1 MLANTARAFPFHR
14 SPLTQYAVAV
24 LAVLGAV
31 ALRLALA
38 PILISHAPLLLFTLS
53 VMVAARFGGVA
64 PGLVAT
70 GLSALIGSYFF
81 IEPYYSFHMGNVADG
96 TYLALFVVVG
106 VGISLLNGQLLA
118 ALKLSA
124 ETGERYQTLSEAVP
138 QLVWTARSDGGY
150 DYLNARW
157 VDYTGIA
164 AAQQMGFAWLEQ
176 VHPADRR
183 AVREKWQA
191 AVNDGSDLEIE
202 FRVRRHD
209 GAYRWFDTRAV
220 PLRDAGGRIVKW
232 FGSSS
237 DIDAAR
243 EAREALRRERERLD
257 KIIATAPGAIC
268 SFRLRPDGTAC
279 FPYASPR
286 ITEIYGLD
294 PQVLAADASPVFD
307 LMPPE
312 DARRVRESIAESA
325 RTMAPWRDQFR
336 IRHAG
341 RGEIWVEGHSQPERE
356 PDGSVEW
363 YGSIADI
370 TQRHSM
376 EQALRDRR
384 ARLEELTLTLDL
396 AQAMVWKPDGTITY
410 WSQGAAAMY
419 GWTAEEAVGR
429 VSHELLKTVFP
440 APLETIQAALFSAG
454 RWEGEL
460 RHHRRDGTPVAVAS
474 HWALHYDSGGQA
486 RSIVEVDS
494 DISEQKRVEREL
506 RASEERL
513 ELAQEAAGIG
523 AWDWDIAARE
533 IHRFGAWK
541 SLYGLTRT
549 DLYPPLEEWVSLIHA
564 EDRERV
570 REELQG
576 ALDGLRP
583 YDTEFRVVNP
593 DGAVR
598 WLMGKGKVYR
608 DGGGR
613 AVRMLGVNMDV
624 TDRKTAAEQLRA
636 LSASLISA
644 QEEER
649 RRISREI
656 HDDLTQRLGL
666 MAIDLGRLAAD
677 GAASLHARQEDLRIL
692 QERAVEAA
700 ELSRHIAHEL
710 HPSILDDLGIEMAL
724 RSYCEEFAR
733 REEIEV
739 EFTSSHLPPA
749 VKRETASC
757 LYAVAREG
765 LQNVS
770 KHARATRVAVVLAGG
785 EGAVRLTISDNGIGF
800 APEAGSAFGLG
811 CVNMRERVR
820 WVRGTFS
827 LESRPGA
834 GTRLAVEAP
843 VAEEEWRARE
853 F

>member
-1 MLANTARAFPFHR
+1 MLANTARALPLHR
-14 SPLTQYAVAV
+14 SLATQYTVAIAAV
-24 LAVLGAV
+24 LAAV
-31 ALRLALA
+31 SLRLALA
-38 PILISHAPLLLFTLS
+38 PLLTTHAPLLLFTLS

-64 PGLVAT
+64 PGLAAT
-70 GLSALIGSYFF
+70 ALSLFIGSYFF
-81 IEPYYSFHMGNVADG
+81 IAPYDSFRVANVADA

-124 ETGERYQTLSEAVP
+124 ETGERYHTLSEAVP
-138 QLVWTARSDGGY
+138 QLVWTARPDGGY

-157 VDYTGIA
+157 VEYTGIPA
-164 AAQQMGFAWLEQ
+164 ERQMGLDWLEQ
-176 VHPADRR
+176 VHPADRD
-183 AVREKWQA
+183 AVRERWLA
-191 AVNDGSDLEIE
+191 AAAAGSDLQTE

-232 FGSSS
+232 FGSST
-237 DIDAAR
+237 DIHAAH
-243 EAREALRRERERLD
+243 EAWEALRQERERLD

-286 ITEIYGLD
+286 FAEIYGLE
-294 PQVLAADASPVFD
+294 PQALARDAAPVFD
-307 LMPPE
+307 RMPPE
-312 DARRVRESIAESA
+312 DAARVWESIAESA
-325 RTMAPWRDQFR
+325 RTMTPWRDQFR
-336 IRHAG
+336 VRAAG

-356 PDGSVEW
+356 PDGSIQW
-363 YGSIADI
+363 YGFISDI
-370 TQRHSM
+370 TERHSM
-376 EQALRDRR
+376 EQALLDRTG
-384 ARLEELTLTLDL
+384 RLEELARTLDL
-396 AQAMVWKPDGTITY
+396 AQAMVRKPDGTITY

-419 GWTAEEAVGR
+419 GWTAEEAVGQL
-429 VSHELLKTVFP
+429 SHELLRTGFP
-440 APLETIQAALFSAG
+440 APFESIQAALFSAG

-460 RHHRRDGTPVAVAS
+460 THYRRDGTPVPVAS
-474 HWALHYDSGGQA
+474 HWALHYDSSGQA
-486 RSIVEVDS
+486 RSIVEVET
-494 DISEQKRVEREL
+494 DISEQKRVQREL

-513 ELAQEAAGIG
+513 ELAQQAAGIG
-523 AWDWDIAARE
+523 AWDWDIGAGE

-541 SLYGLTRT
+541 SLYGLPRT
-549 DLYPPLEEWVSLIHA
+549 DLYRPLEEWTRLIHP
-564 EDRERV
+564 EDRDRV
-570 REELQG
+570 RGELQR
-576 ALDGLRP
+576 ALDGSQA
-583 YDTEFRVVNP
+583 YDTEFRVVSQE
-593 DGAVR
+593 GAVR

-608 DGGGR
+608 DAEGR

-677 GAASLHARQEDLRIL
+677 GAGSRYSRQEDLRVL

-710 HPSILDDLGIEMAL
+710 HPSILDDLGIETAL

-733 REEIEV
+733 REDIEV
-739 EFTSSHLPPA
+739 EFGSSNLPPA

-757 LYAVAREG
+757 LYAVAQEG
-765 LQNVS
+765 LLNVS
-770 KHARATRVAVVLAGG
+770 KHARATRVSVALAGG
-785 EGAVRLTISDNGIGF
+785 ERTVRLTISDNGIGF
-800 APEAGSAFGLG
+800 APGAGSAFGLG

-820 WVRGTFS
+820 WVRGSFS
-827 LESRPGA
+827 VDSRPGA
-834 GTRLAVEAP
+834 GTRLTVEAP
-843 VAEEEWRARE
+843 V
-853 F
+853 